1 MTSFDSLLLQFF
13 FIIIFLFIVL
23 ADTWEDVVVKG
34 PCDFGRWDSADAT
47 SQQEAL
53 PLVEGHVSEQ
63 LSEEGVSLN
72 SEGHCV
78 AVLSDRICGNTGVT
92 ACILRLEKREGDRG
106 RMFACNFIIC
116 STALCMTWLQQYN
129 L

>member
-1 MTSFDSLLLQFF
+1 M
-13 FIIIFLFIVL
+13 IIFSFIVL
-23 ADTWEDVVVKG
+23 ADTRDDVVVKG
-34 PCDFGRWDSADAT
+34 PCDSGRWDSADAT
-47 SQQEAL
+47 GQQEAL

-78 AVLSDRICGNTGVT
+78 AILSDRICGNTGVT
-92 ACILRLEKREGDRG
+92 ARILRLEKREGDRG
-106 RMFACNFIIC
+106 RTFARSFIIC
-116 STALCMTWLQQYN
+116 SRALCMTWLQQHN